1 MYTGYVS
8 RPWQTLRSQ
17 YEAHECLVTA
27 SIGSVSIGHP
37 AMPSFSDQAVLF
49 TSLGKSCPKIT
60 RQSWKSG
67 DVTKSLGRGGAWYV
81 RFGVAVWSVLCV
93 GPDAEG
99 RDGVVVE
106 SSV

>member
-1 MYTGYVS
+1 
-8 RPWQTLRSQ
+8 
-17 YEAHECLVTA
+17 
-27 SIGSVSIGHP
+27 
-37 AMPSFSDQAVLF
+37 MPSFSDQAVQAVLY

>member
-37 AMPSFSDQAVLF
+37 AMPSFSDQAVLL

-67 DVTKSLGRGGAWYV
+67 DVTKSLGRG
-81 RFGVAVWSVLCV
+81 VACMCAAGLQCEACCVW
-93 GPDAEG
+93 DWMW
-99 RDGVVVE
+99 RDVTGVVVE